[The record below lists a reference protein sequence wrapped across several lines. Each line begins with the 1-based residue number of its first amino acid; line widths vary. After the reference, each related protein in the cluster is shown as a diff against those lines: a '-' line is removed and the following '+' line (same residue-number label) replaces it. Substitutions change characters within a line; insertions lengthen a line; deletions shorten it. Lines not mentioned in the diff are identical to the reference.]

1 MPALEYYCDVCHNS
15 QLSAKDFYGSQ
26 SSLSSQHGK
35 MRICKSC
42 FEKLF
47 DKYAVKYGGNR
58 KAVKRLC
65 MAYDIYYSDEL
76 YESCVYEQ
84 DFEDEDGIWH
94 KQEKF
99 NFGNFF
105 RNLSLPQH
113 RRKSFD
119 TAIDEGFS
127 FEDPTSAAS
136 VNPKLIEKWGVGFDP
151 VDYQMLESH
160 YKYLKAANPRAEDNQ
175 EIFITDLCY
184 TKMQQMKA
192 ARENRVSDYK
202 NLTDSYRNT
211 FKDAGLRTVR
221 DASETDEFTIG
232 VNIETIEKYTPAE
245 YYKDKKLYKDY
256 DGLGDYFDRMIARPV
271 KNAIFGTEERDKEF
285 YIHDEDEV
293 DDEEIS

>member
-1 MPALEYYCDVCHNS
+1 
-15 QLSAKDFYGSQ
+15 
-26 SSLSSQHGK
+26 
-35 MRICKSC
+35 
-42 FEKLF
+42 
-47 DKYAVKYGGNR
+47 
-58 KAVKRLC
+58 
-65 MAYDIYYSDEL
+65 
-76 YESCVYEQ
+76 
-84 DFEDEDGIWH
+84 
-94 KQEKF
+94 
-99 NFGNFF
+99 
-105 RNLSLPQH
+105 
-113 RRKSFD
+113 
-119 TAIDEGFS
+119 
-127 FEDPTSAAS
+127 
-136 VNPKLIEKWGVGFDP
+136 
-151 VDYQMLESH
+151 
-160 YKYLKAANPRAEDNQ
+160 
-175 EIFITDLCY
+175 
-184 TKMQQMKA
+184 MKA